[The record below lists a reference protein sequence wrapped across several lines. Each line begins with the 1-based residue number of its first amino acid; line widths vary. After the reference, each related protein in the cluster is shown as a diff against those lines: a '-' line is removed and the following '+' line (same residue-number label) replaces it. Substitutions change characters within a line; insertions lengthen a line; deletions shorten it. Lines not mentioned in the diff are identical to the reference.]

1 MQSITKAMIRHRFE
15 AEFGDDVKIEW
26 MVRGWHVTT
35 SDGDVEI
42 HPKSIKK
49 ILGGHRTHRAVVL
62 LMKDAG
68 RKNITVEG
76 SADFLASMVAH
87 GEALD
92 MPVQPI
98 VKQSGGGC
106 LKFFFCPIAFIFG
119 CGVVDMFFGEVL
131 GLLGGIA
138 SLILVWKVISRAQ
151 KNEALRAGQA
161 YRLTAPQ
168 LYGDRQ
174 ARYEEA
180 RRRGII

>member
-68 RKNITVEG
+68 RKTSAARR
-76 SADFLASMVAH
+76 SADSASMVAH

-92 MPVQPI
+92 I
-98 VKQSGGGC
+98 A
-106 LKFFFCPIAFIFG
+106 CPADREAVRRRLLESFSSAPSPLSSAA
-119 CGVVDMFFGEVL
+119 VVYMFFGGSPWL
-131 GLLGGIA
+131 TGRHCQLDPR
-138 SLILVWKVISRAQ
+138 KVILRAQ
-151 KNEALRAGQA
+151 K
-161 YRLTAPQ
+161 
-168 LYGDRQ
+168 
-174 ARYEEA
+174 
-180 RRRGII
+180 